1 MKPQFSRRK
10 KILLLSLLAL
20 VLILAGAI
28 YLATRRAPA
37 EESGSPDKQEQQSTG
52 QQQPD
57 TGSQGQTPSGSDT
70 GGDTPV
76 SSDGDTPVSNDGS
89 SGNSGHTGNTGTS
102 GGSGSS
108 GSSGGSTGSGQ
119 PAHQHVW
126 KEHTAQRWISNM
138 VTVPDYEIQKVA
150 VGNRYIF
157 AYDAYTTDDINDA
170 KAHAKELI
178 LAGVDDGYRTETIY
192 EERQVQVGSHQ
203 EDQGHYETY
212 VDYRYCDCGERQ

>member
-57 TGSQGQTPSGSDT
+57 TGSQTPDP
-70 GGDTPV
+70 GDT
-76 SSDGDTPVSNDGS
+76 DGDTPVSNDGG

-108 GSSGGSTGSGQ
+108 GSSGGSSSSGGSGQ